1 MNTYPS
7 INQLD
12 IEVGD
17 RDLFLKNNLFLF
29 LQTYFIYKIVC
40 ILYIIYII
48 IINFDFDN
56 ILLL

>member
-17 RDLFLKNNLFLF
+17 RDLFLKNSFLF
-29 LQTYFIYKIVC
+29 LQTYFTYKIVC

-56 ILLL
+56 IL